1 MKSRIHIA
9 LIAFSVIL
17 SLLGASFYYMHAR
30 RDLEVQ
36 VFGELEREGELLAA
50 AASDEG
56 FRDLAQAMDRIG
68 TQSLVMDDPGHLT
81 WSSAG
86 APVDLTSRPAFQ
98 ELVKAGGTAT
108 LLSDQGAWHT
118 LVRPR
123 IDGSRL
129 ILTRSTAAL
138 APLLADLRYAV
149 LLVSLGLMILAGV
162 ATLFLTRMLLS
173 PLEQLTEAT
182 AHIASGEL
190 SYRIA
195 LNDLEDLAPI
205 ADHFN
210 GLADRLEGTILD
222 SLNHQNQLDAI
233 LGSMNSGVVA
243 VDQNDRILIFN
254 AFARGIFGVWTEAI
268 GRNIRDVIKTTDL
281 EELMQVS
288 DEFRELS
295 LHRATN
301 TVVRYKTTELITD
314 RNFHR
319 GKVTVIQDVTDLKKL
334 ETMRSQF
341 VANVSHE
348 LKTPLT
354 SIKGFAETLRD
365 VDDPI
370 VRKKFLDII
379 DNEAERL
386 SRLIEDILSLSAI
399 ENQERKA
406 RDLIDAGEATASVLH
421 LFEVQARDRNVELSL
436 LIKGE
441 PQFIGDDDM
450 YREMVINLVDNAIK
464 YTDSGGR
471 VKLRLEEG
479 EDVITLTV
487 QDTGA
492 GIPAEHLPRLF
503 ERFYRVDKSR
513 DRAKGGTGLGLA
525 IVKHIV
531 LSFGGHIA
539 VDSKVGEGTTF
550 TVQLPAQRDEGTNAG
565 TRIQVVKLNG

>member
-1 MKSRIHIA
+1 MKSRIHLA
-9 LIAFSVIL
+9 FIAFSVIL
-17 SLLGASFYYMHAR
+17 SLLGASFYYVHAR
-30 RDLEVQ
+30 SEVEVQ
-36 VFGELEREGELLAA
+36 VFAELEREGELLAS
-50 AASDEG
+50 AASTEG
-56 FRDLAQAMDRIG
+56 FGELAQSLDRIQ
-68 TQSLVMDDPGHLT
+68 TQSMMQDAQGNLT
-81 WSSAG
+81 WSSPD
-86 APVDLTSRPAFQ
+86 APIDLTGRTPFQ
-98 ELVKAGGTAT
+98 ELAEKGGTAT

-118 LVRPR
+118 LIRHQT
-123 IDGSRL
+123 DGSRL
-129 ILTRSTAAL
+129 ILTRSTSTL
-138 APLLADLRYAV
+138 APLLADLRNTV
-149 LLVSLGLMILAGV
+149 LLILLGLMILAGLG
-162 ATLFLTRMLLS
+162 TLFVTRMLLS

-182 AHIASGEL
+182 SHIASGEL
-190 SYRIA
+190 SYRIT
-195 LNDLEDLAPI
+195 LNDLEDLAPL

-288 DEFRELS
+288 DQFRELS

-365 VDDPI
+365 VEDPA

-379 DNEAERL
+379 DNEADRL

-399 ENQERKA
+399 ENQERGA
-406 RDLIDAGEATASVLH
+406 RDLIDVAEATASALH

-479 EDVITLTV
+479 EEFITLTV
-487 QDTGA
+487 QDSGV

-531 LSFGGHIA
+531 LSFGGHIT

-550 TVQLPAQRDEGTNAG
+550 TVQLPAQRDEGTRVG